1 MKNVEFIHQ
10 VLSPRFA
17 VMLGT
22 FDALKS
28 MSPDFTRE
36 KSFELAELIF
46 LESILL
52 SAGNCVLRL
61 A

>member
-1 MKNVEFIHQ
+1 MNVEFDHH

-17 VMLGT
+17 AMLGT

-28 MSPDFTRE
+28 MSSVFTRE
-36 KSFELAELIF
+36 KSFKLAELIF

-52 SAGNCVLRL
+52 SAGNCVLHL